1 MNTTSLPIVWL
12 LFALLPSFFIPGVS
26 RAKEPS
32 RIHQGFLETD
42 RREVAEVDRE
52 ATAEVGQEPSGSEPS
67 GSEPSGLEQKT
78 EVPKSSSGPSSPEYL
93 TFSLEDAVLLA
104 LNRNRDLKVQ
114 IINPQIAETA
124 VEEKKASF
132 DFEPS
137 LKLQVEQTTDSSLLS
152 QKDIRKAARDEYPN
166 MPDEIFD
173 SYFNEYFGNVRQA
186 EIEKK
191 AQISGGALSL
201 SKLFSTGTR
210 LELNL
215 QGQYSDE
222 ERSQRISKTDA
233 AEEKLSSSSSRSN
246 ASASLTLT
254 QPLLAGRGRK
264 INLCLVR
271 EAEFD
276 RQISAYELKQYV
288 IELVA
293 RVQKTYWDLV
303 LAEEKLSIREKSLEL
318 SERQMEETKEKIRLG
333 KQAESELIF
342 AQAEVAAEKGKVIDA
357 KSILTQRTLDFLRL
371 LNPEVDMLW
380 ERRVTLTTPPAPIE
394 QEIGPMDEL
403 IATAFRSRADLAQA
417 YLNLQK
423 GDLEVIRTQNG
434 LMPRLDFFIT
444 LKSLASGIQFPV
456 SLSDFNGSDYAV
468 GFSLSRPLGNIGAKA
483 QSRRAGLSRL
493 KYLESI
499 ENLKQ
504 AIQVEVRKAVVEIE
518 RCRQQIVAMQA
529 NRSRQEEKLKVEQ
542 EKFRL
547 GRSTN
552 LAVFQAQRDLTEAK
566 LGEVTAVVDQIKA
579 FIDLKVCQGTLLQ
592 EWSIEMA
599 SPLIR

>member
-67 GSEPSGLEQKT
+67 GSEEET
-78 EVPKSSSGPSSPEYL
+78 EVPKSSSGSSSPEYL

-114 IINPQIAETA
+114 IINPQIAETS
-124 VEEKKASF
+124 VEEKKAPF

-166 MPDEIFD
+166 MPDDIFD

-394 QEIGPMDEL
+394 QEIGPVDEL

-444 LKSLASGIQFPV
+444 LKSLASGTQFPA

-468 GFSLSRPLGNIGAKA
+468 GFSLSRPLGNSGAKA
-483 QSRRAGLSRL
+483 QSRRASLSRL